1 MMYNYLNWIQ
11 DIIEKETGVTILK
24 IKITKDNILFKGKI
38 EVIFNR
44 YPKQQPCI
52 AIREFDKLDFNVV
65 SLLVDDVNEC
75 SRKLLE
81 RKFR

>member
-1 MMYNYLNWIQ
+1 MMYNHLIWIE
-11 DIIEKETGVTILK
+11 DIIEKETGVKILK

-38 EVIFNR
+38 EVVFHK
-44 YPKQQPCI
+44 YPNQQPCI

-65 SLLVDDVNEC
+65 SLLVEDVKEC

-81 RKFR
+81 RKFK

>member
-11 DIIEKETGVTILK
+11 DIIEKETGVIILK
-24 IKITKDNILFKGKI
+24 IKITNDNILFKGKI
-38 EVIFNR
+38 EVVFNR

-52 AIREFDKLDFNVV
+52 AVREFDRLDFSIV
-65 SLLVDDVNEC
+65 SLLVEDVREC

-81 RKFR
+81 RRFR

>member
-1 MMYNYLNWIQ
+1 MYNYLNWIQ

-38 EVIFNR
+38 EVVFNR
-44 YPKQQPCI
+44 YSNQQPCI
-52 AIREFDKLDFNVV
+52 TIREFDKLDFSVV
-65 SLLVDDVNEC
+65 SLLVEDVREC

-81 RKFR
+81 RRIK

>member
-65 SLLVDDVNEC
+65 SLLVDNVNEC

>member
-38 EVIFNR
+38 EVVFNR

-65 SLLVDDVNEC
+65 SLLVEDVKEC
-75 SRKLLE
+75 SVKLLE

>member
-1 MMYNYLNWIQ
+1 MYNYLNWIQ
-11 DIIEKETGVTILK
+11 DIIEKETGVTLLK

-44 YPKQQPCI
+44 YLNQQPCI
-52 AIREFDKLDFNVV
+52 AIREFDKLDFSVV
-65 SLLVDDVNEC
+65 SLLVEDVREY

-81 RKFR
+81 RRS

>member
-1 MMYNYLNWIQ
+1 MMYNYLIWIE
-11 DIIEKETGVTILK
+11 DIIEKEVGVKILK

-38 EVIFNR
+38 EVVFHK
-44 YPKQQPCI
+44 YPNQQPCI

-65 SLLVDDVNEC
+65 SLLVDDVKEC

-81 RKFR
+81 RKFK

>member
-11 DIIEKETGVTILK
+11 DIIEKEAEVIILK
-24 IKITKDNILFKGKI
+24 ITITKDNILFKGKI
-38 EVIFNR
+38 EVVFNR

-65 SLLVDDVNEC
+65 SLLAEDVKEC

-81 RKFR
+81 RKFK